1 MNSNALLPTFNK
13 KIITEELYENL
24 LVLDS
29 DEGIRIE
36 NSKSGEKIFI
46 NRNLLGTYCI
56 LIRIKKNVDNQNKEN
71 KKIVDE
77 KINDIEYTEQF
88 FNHNEIAPVLDLI
101 KKNIKKI
108 DIWTY

>member
-13 KIITEELYENL
+13 KINTEELYENL

-56 LIRIKKNVDNQNKEN
+56 LIRIKKNVDNQNKEKN
-71 KKIVDE
+71 VDE
-77 KINDIEYTEQF
+77 EINDIEYTEQF

-101 KKNIKKI
+101 KNNIKKF